1 MKPISKKIRVVLL
14 LLVIAGG
21 VFFWHLTKAK
31 ETADSPLNLY
41 GNIDIRTADLA
52 FTEQERLTEVLV
64 KEGER
69 VASGQVIAR
78 LKTDRLKAQ
87 IRKTEAQIAAQKETV
102 KRLENGSRP
111 QEIERARAEVAAAK
125 AKVKNARNNFNRIKK
140 TSGVGA
146 TSEQSLDDAKTSLN
160 VNLSQLAA
168 KQNALELII
177 AGPRKEDI
185 AAAKSNLEALKAT
198 LYLLNLRLTDM
209 TLTAPAAGVIQTRIL
224 EPGELANP
232 NRPVVTLA
240 LTDPKWVRTYVAEPD
255 LGRLFPHQKAD
266 VVSDAFA
273 DHPFKGYVGFISPVA
288 EFTPKS
294 VETEELRS
302 QLVYEV
308 RVFVIDPKNQLR
320 LGMPVTVTLA
330 KKTTDASKQANFQK
344 E

>member
-1 MKPISKKIRVVLL
+1 MKPIPKKIRVGLL
-14 LLVIAGG
+14 LLVVAGG
-21 VFFWHLTKAK
+21 VFVWHLTKAK
-31 ETADSPLNLY
+31 ETVNSPLNLY
-41 GNIDIRTADLA
+41 GNIDIRAADLA
-52 FTEQERLTEVLV
+52 FTEQERLTEISV

-69 VASGQVIAR
+69 VTSGQVIAR
-78 LKTDRLKAQ
+78 LKTDRLEAQ
-87 IRKTEAQIAAQKETV
+87 IRKTNAQIAAQKETV

-125 AKVKNARNNFNRIKK
+125 AKVRNARNNFNRIKK
-140 TSGVGA
+140 TAGVGA
-146 TSEQSLDDAKTSLN
+146 TSEQSLDDADTRLN

-168 KQNALELII
+168 KQKALELII

-185 AAAKSNLEALKAT
+185 AAAKSNLKALNAA
-198 LYLLNLRLTDM
+198 LYLLNLRLADM
-209 TLTAPAAGVIQTRIL
+209 TLTAPTAGVIQNRIL

-240 LTDPKWVRTYVAEPD
+240 LTDPKWVRAYVSEPD
-255 LGRLFPHQKAD
+255 LGRVFPHQKAKIS
-266 VVSDAFA
+266 SDAFT
-273 DHPFKGYVGFISPVA
+273 DHSFKGWVGFISPVA

-308 RVFVIDPKNQLR
+308 RVFVIDPKDQLR

-330 KKTTDASKQANFQK
+330 KRSNISSKQANFQA